1 MNKNNSIFESRAQG
15 NLKKRHRVS
24 KIWRSSF
31 FLSTTIGIFSL
42 VILLFS
48 IINQAFGYVIVEN
61 KVDPASLSSMPLQ
74 SLEREE
80 LISILQENVSKNR
93 FKTIQRNNPVEELK
107 RSELVGLVTS
117 EIIKPTTLKSYF
129 LIPSLTNKA
138 EIIRTQQDE
147 FPNAVVQFRSWIS
160 PSFLTDPLS
169 TNPDTTGIRT
179 ALLGSLW
186 IIVVTVLIAFP
197 IGIGA
202 AIYLEEY
209 SSNNWLSRIIKTN
222 IDNLAGIPSIVYG
235 LLGLAIFVR
244 GLNLITSGAFI
255 GIDQSNGR
263 TILSAALTM
272 SLLILP
278 LIIINAQEAIRAVP
292 SSLRQASY
300 GLGATR
306 LQTIWYH
313 VLPAAMPGI
322 LTGTILAV
330 SRAIGETAPLI
341 LVGASSFINKDPS
354 GLFSNFTVLP
364 IQIYNWTTRPQAEF
378 RNVAAASI
386 LVLLIVLLTLNT
398 AAILLRNHFSKNKAA

>member
-1 MNKNNSIFESRAQG
+1 MNKNNSVFESQAQG

-61 KVDPASLSSMPLQ
+61 KVDPASLSSIPLK

-93 FKTIQRNNPVEELK
+93 FKTIQRDNPVEKLK

-160 PSFLTDPLS
+160 LSFLSDPLS

-179 ALLGSLW
+179 ALIGSLW
-186 IIVVTVLIAFP
+186 IIVVTVIIAFP

>member
-1 MNKNNSIFESRAQG
+1 MNRKDNSNLVNEQG
-15 NLKKRHRVS
+15 NLPSRHR
-24 KIWRSSF
+24 ISSF
-31 FLSTTIGIFSL
+31 WRKSFFASTTIGIISL
-42 VILLFS
+42 IILLFS

-61 KVDPASLSSMPLQ
+61 KVDPASLSPVSLQ
-74 SLEREE
+74 DLERED
-80 LISILQENVSKNR
+80 LIRILQENVSKNR
-93 FKTIQRNNPVEELK
+93 FKTIQRDNPVEGLS
-107 RSELVGLVTS
+107 RTELVGLITAEV
-117 EIIKPTTLKSYF
+117 IKPTTMKSYF
-129 LIPSLTNKA
+129 LIPSLTSKA
-138 EIIRTQQDE
+138 EIIRTQQEE
-147 FPNAVVQFRSWIS
+147 FPNAVVQFRSWLTL
-160 PSFLTDPLS
+160 PFLSNPLS
-169 TNPDTTGIRT
+169 TNPDITGIRT

-186 IIVVTVLIAFP
+186 IIVVTVVFAFP

-202 AIYLEEY
+202 AIYLEEFAA
-209 SSNNWLSRIIKTN
+209 SNWFSRIIKTN

-244 GLNLITSGAFI
+244 GLNQITSGAFV
-255 GIDQSNGR
+255 GIEQSNGR

-292 SSLRQASY
+292 GSLRQASY

-313 VLPAAMPGI
+313 VLPAAMPGV

>member
-1 MNKNNSIFESRAQG
+1 MNKNNSVFESRAQG

-61 KVDPASLSSMPLQ
+61 NVDPASLSSMPLQ

-93 FKTIQRNNPVEELK
+93 FKTIQRDNPVEELK

-186 IIVVTVLIAFP
+186 IIVVTVIIAFP

>member
-1 MNKNNSIFESRAQG
+1 
-15 NLKKRHRVS
+15 
-24 KIWRSSF
+24 
-31 FLSTTIGIFSL
+31 
-42 VILLFS
+42 
-48 IINQAFGYVIVEN
+48 
-61 KVDPASLSSMPLQ
+61 
-74 SLEREE
+74 
-80 LISILQENVSKNR
+80 
-93 FKTIQRNNPVEELK
+93 
-107 RSELVGLVTS
+107 
-117 EIIKPTTLKSYF
+117 
-129 LIPSLTNKA
+129 
-138 EIIRTQQDE
+138 
-147 FPNAVVQFRSWIS
+147 
-160 PSFLTDPLS
+160 
-169 TNPDTTGIRT
+169 
-179 ALLGSLW
+179 
-186 IIVVTVLIAFP
+186 
-197 IGIGA
+197 
-202 AIYLEEY
+202 
-209 SSNNWLSRIIKTN
+209 
-222 IDNLAGIPSIVYG
+222 
-235 LLGLAIFVR
+235 
-244 GLNLITSGAFI
+244 
-255 GIDQSNGR
+255 
-263 TILSAALTM
+263 M